1 MFCPKCGNK
10 NPDKALFCSKCGGK
24 INFPKQAVPVKPEN
38 KLEEIKNLE
47 PVKSDNTKDVQKS
60 VDVRHENKTENVQQ
74 TAANN
79 ASQTPV
85 AQHAPVPVP
94 MSVPNQPTPTP
105 VNVNAVPKKKSKA
118 PVIIIVVL
126 IILVIGAAVA
136 VALIY
141 NNYRDKTDN
150 NGSIDSSVVTSEAGS
165 DAQADDNFDK
175 ELAQANEYIKL
186 GEYDAARKILDEQK
200 STHPDK
206 YEVYIAYADLFV
218 DQGKYLDALNM
229 LEEGK
234 NTDIRKINEKITEI
248 NQEHGAEIYTQKQ
261 EHNSN

>member
-10 NPDKALFCSKCGGK
+10 NPNNALFCSKCGGK
-24 INFPKQAVPVKPEN
+24 INLPKQPVPTNPKEIKPIEPVKPEN
-38 KLEEIKNLE
+38 K
-47 PVKSDNTKDVQKS
+47 VDNA
-60 VDVRHENKTENVQQ
+60 QQ
-74 TAANN
+74 PAP
-79 ASQTPV
+79 TPV
-85 AQHAPVPVP
+85 PPP
-94 MSVPNQPTPTP
+94 VPNQPAPA
-105 VNVNAVPKKKSKA
+105 NANAAAQKKSKA
-118 PVIIIVVL
+118 PVIILIIL

-141 NNYRDKTDN
+141 NNYKDKTDN
-150 NGSIDSSVVTSEAGS
+150 NGSTDSSVVTSETGS
-165 DAQADDNFDK
+165 DVQVDDNFDK

-186 GEYDAARKILDEQK
+186 GEYDAARQILDEQK

-248 NQEHGAEIYTQKQ
+248 NQEHGAEIYAQKQ
-261 EHNSN
+261 EQNSK